1 MRRFVIAL
9 LVGVVFAFVNGCYT
23 IPPQEPKQKSVT
35 IEEHQETTKG
45 EWKETLGD

>member
-1 MRRFVIAL
+1 MPRLLLAL
-9 LVGVVFAFVNGCYT
+9 LFGAVFGLVSGCYT
-23 IPPQEPKQKSVT
+23 MPPQEPKQKSVT